1 MARRM
6 TSQTLCFG
14 WSARQMSSQKLS
26 QNRFSFRPPPKI
38 SNLIRKPPMA
48 NRKLQPSQC
57 SCSLS
62 SRSHASSRPQNF
74 DQVVNGNQFV
84 LVDFYAPWCPA
95 CKALAPTY
103 AAAGAQLKAMGVP
116 VVMAKI
122 AVDTDGGQL
131 IGNRYNLSTIP
142 TLIWFANGKPQT
154 INLRD
159 GKNWLNSSTIVLF
172 VASNT
177 ASAPP
182 SAPPSAVPD
191 SSCVNGRLGGMCLTT
206 PAPAFYFALSTAFV
220 HLVQAVAWFV
230 VARAK
235 QLFSFRH
242 FCVVLLVPIFGLFLW
257 VQLCRSPMTSK
268 NRDTLLRNLHG
279 EA

>member
-1 MARRM
+1 
-6 TSQTLCFG
+6 
-14 WSARQMSSQKLS
+14 
-26 QNRFSFRPPPKI
+26 
-38 SNLIRKPPMA
+38 
-48 NRKLQPSQC
+48 
-57 SCSLS
+57 
-62 SRSHASSRPQNF
+62 
-74 DQVVNGNQFV
+74 
-84 LVDFYAPWCPA
+84 
-95 CKALAPTY
+95 
-103 AAAGAQLKAMGVP
+103 MGVP

-154 INLRD
+154 IDLND
-159 GKNWLNSSTIVLF
+159 GKNWLSSSTIVQF

-177 ASAPP
+177 GY
-182 SAPPSAVPD
+182 APPSAVPD
-191 SSCVNGRLGGMCLTT
+191 SSCVNGRLGGVCLTI
-206 PAPAFYFALSTAFV
+206 PAPAFYFALSAAFV

-242 FCVVLLVPIFGLFLW
+242 FFVVLLVPIFGLFLW

-268 NRDTLLRNLHG
+268 NRHTLLRNLHG